1 MNDLISRD
9 RYDILKI
16 IPFLGEGKEVMY
28 SKVISCSLMGLQG
41 VLLQVEVDVRN
52 GLPGISMVGSLST
65 EVREAKER
73 VLTAL
78 YHMGYQ
84 LPPKRVT
91 INFSPADF
99 RKEGSAFDLPI
110 AIAILTSY
118 GYFPN
123 QELNTLCFIGE
134 VGLNGDIQPVN
145 GILPMVSFAKSQG
158 LKVCFVPY
166 ENRLEGS
173 VIEGIDVIGVRNL
186 KEVVQLL
193 KQPKERIPTIMNG
206 RELLRKNTKNEN
218 DFEEVIGQEFAKRAA
233 EIAAAGRHNLLL
245 LGAPGT
251 GKSMIASRIPTIMPA
266 LTMEESLEITKIYS
280 IKGKLDHK
288 NPLITAR
295 PFRSPH
301 HTITETALIGGG
313 RVPSPGEI
321 SLAHYGVLFLDELPE
336 FQRNVLEVLRQPLE
350 EREISITRMQGSFA
364 YPADILFLGA
374 MNPCPCGYYPNQ
386 EKCHCTPLQIR
397 RYLGKI
403 SHPLLER
410 IDLMAEVHALSY
422 EELQTKK
429 KGESSAVIRK
439 RVAQA
444 VEIQKERYE
453 GVSVDFNGQL
463 NQKQLEKFCIM
474 EENAKRCL
482 KDVFWKKKWSARTY
496 YRILK
501 VARTI
506 ADLEASTHIQERHMI
521 EAIAYRGMEQKY
533 WG

>member
-1 MNDLISRD
+1 
-9 RYDILKI
+9 
-16 IPFLGEGKEVMY
+16 
-28 SKVISCSLMGLQG
+28 
-41 VLLQVEVDVRN
+41 
-52 GLPGISMVGSLST
+52 
-65 EVREAKER
+65 
-73 VLTAL
+73 
-78 YHMGYQ
+78 
-84 LPPKRVT
+84 
-91 INFSPADF
+91 
-99 RKEGSAFDLPI
+99 
-110 AIAILTSY
+110 
-118 GYFPN
+118 
-123 QELNTLCFIGE
+123 
-134 VGLNGDIQPVN
+134 
-145 GILPMVSFAKSQG
+145 
-158 LKVCFVPY
+158 
-166 ENRLEGS
+166 
-173 VIEGIDVIGVRNL
+173 
-186 KEVVQLL
+186 
-193 KQPKERIPTIMNG
+193 
-206 RELLRKNTKNEN
+206 
-218 DFEEVIGQEFAKRAA
+218 
-233 EIAAAGRHNLLL
+233 
-245 LGAPGT
+245 
-251 GKSMIASRIPTIMPA
+251 
-266 LTMEESLEITKIYS
+266 
-280 IKGKLDHK
+280 
-288 NPLITAR
+288 
-295 PFRSPH
+295 
-301 HTITETALIGGG
+301 
-313 RVPSPGEI
+313 
-321 SLAHYGVLFLDELPE
+321 
-336 FQRNVLEVLRQPLE
+336 
-350 EREISITRMQGSFA
+350 
-364 YPADILFLGA
+364 

-463 NQKQLEKFCIM
+463 NQKQLEKFCVM